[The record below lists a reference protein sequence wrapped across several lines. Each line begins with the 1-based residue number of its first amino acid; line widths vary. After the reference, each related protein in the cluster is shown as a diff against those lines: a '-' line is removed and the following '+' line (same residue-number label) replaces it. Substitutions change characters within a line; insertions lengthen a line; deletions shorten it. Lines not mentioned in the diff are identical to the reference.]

1 MRTIDLNC
9 DMGESFGAWTMGD
22 DAAVMPLITSA
33 NVAAGFHAGDPSTI
47 RATVALAVEH
57 GVAVG
62 AHPSLPDLAGFGRRA
77 MNVGA
82 GEVYDLVLYQAGAVR
97 AFAQAAGGRLHHVKP
112 HGALY
117 NMAAKDEALADAI
130 AAAVRDLG
138 DGVLLYA
145 LAGSAMVAAA
155 GRHGVRAVGE
165 VFADRSYRRDGSLT
179 PRSEP
184 GALITDENAA
194 VAQALSMVERGTV
207 RALDGAE
214 VPVAAGTLCLHG
226 DQPGAVAF
234 ARALRAT
241 FATRCI
247 AVAAPA

>member
-9 DMGESFGAWTMGD
+9 DMGESFGAWTLGN
-22 DAAVMPLITSA
+22 DAAIMPLITSA

-47 RATVALAVEH
+47 RATVKLAVDH

-77 MNVGA
+77 MKVSA
-82 GEVYDLVLYQAGAVR
+82 DEVHDLVLYQAGAVR

-117 NMAAKDEALADAI
+117 NMAAKDSALADAI
-130 AAAVRDLG
+130 ARAVAALG
-138 DGVLLYA
+138 DDVLLYA
-145 LAGSAMVAAA
+145 LAGSAMMAAA
-155 GRHGVRAVGE
+155 AHHGVRAVGE
-165 VFADRSYRRDGSLT
+165 VFADRSYQPDGTLT
-179 PRSEP
+179 PRGEP
-184 GALITDENAA
+184 GAMITDEQAA
-194 VAQALSMVERGTV
+194 VAQVLSMVERGVV
-207 RALDGAE
+207 RALGGTE

-226 DQPGAVAF
+226 DQPGAVGF
-234 ARALRAT
+234 ARALRAA
-241 FATRCI
+241 FAACGI